1 MTTPTFAVV
10 EADFEDH
17 ALVAFLREHLD
28 DIAPTAPYESRHALD
43 VDALR
48 DPSVQMWVAVED
60 GDVIGTVALAAMTEG
75 CEELKSMR
83 TAPARRGAGVA
94 SLLLGHALHDARL
107 RGVKRVLLETGS
119 MAFFAPARAFYRKA
133 GFSDCEPFGT
143 YEDDPNSVFMTLVL
157 EESSAESQ
165 GGMEVSQ

>member
-1 MTTPTFAVV
+1 
-10 EADFEDH
+10 
-17 ALVAFLREHLD
+17 
-28 DIAPTAPYESRHALD
+28 
-43 VDALR
+43 
-48 DPSVQMWVAVED
+48 
-60 GDVIGTVALAAMTEG
+60 
-75 CEELKSMR
+75 MR

-94 SLLLGHALHDARL
+94 SLLLDHALHDARL

-165 GGMEVSQ
+165 GGIEVSQ